1 MPTDDIPR
9 KLLRLL
15 LELIA
20 SGELPE
26 LAVGGAWFRLEQLI
40 SFRPGLAPVALEA
53 DICGLAIASLRAVGS
68 AADWVVSVVSLFVP
82 ALLRCVTSAAS

>member
-9 KLLRLL
+9 KLVRLL

-26 LAVGGAWFRLEQLI
+26 LAVGGAWAQLSKI
-40 SFRPGLAPVALEA
+40 V
-53 DICGLAIASLRAVGS
+53 CLRVRHSGR
-68 AADWVVSVVSLFVP
+68 WL
-82 ALLRCVTSAAS
+82 

>member
-20 SGELPE
+20 SGELPV
-26 LAVGGAWFRLEQLI
+26 LAVGGAWACVHNLLT
-40 SFRPGLAPVALEA
+40 SRPALGPVALEA
-53 DICGLAIASLRAVGS
+53 DICGLAVAGLRTVGP
-68 AADWVVSVVSLFVP
+68 AAEWVVSIVLSYV
-82 ALLRCVTSAAS
+82 ARKMSAAS